1 MEEVPRSGIGGG
13 RLRRPIHQNG
23 KNRNDTNASWAQT
36 LASPLGE
43 EGHEVAK
50 GCWRVRIGKNLKV
63 EQAAYRRSRPRWSV
77 TSVLDLVH
85 PMAPQGATRVGG
97 EKSLSH
103 TLPAPFRRFPLWWL
117 RHHLS
122 PYSGGTM
129 GAGLLSQFMFMAI
142 TAENLYTRPYG
153 RSPAVKVLGREAAF
167 QNCARRAP
175 PQPSARRDVK
185 PENPYEPSE
194 PSRRRRV
201 KFLPALPCPG

>member
-1 MEEVPRSGIGGG
+1 MKRGKTAIAFPVIPPFLVAAYSVTSRGTMLFLRPLPPPAEPGALWMQGRGDNSGNMV
-13 RLRRPIHQNG
+13 LL
-23 KNRNDTNASWAQT
+23 S

-50 GCWRVRIGKNLKV
+50 GCWRVRIGKKLKV

-77 TSVLDLVH
+77 TSALGPVH

-129 GAGLLSQFMFMAI
+129 DAGLLSQFVFMAI
-142 TAENLYTRPYG
+142 TAENHTTALTG
-153 RSPAVKVLGREAAF
+153 EARF
-167 QNCARRAP
+167 
-175 PQPSARRDVK
+175 
-185 PENPYEPSE
+185 
-194 PSRRRRV
+194 
-201 KFLPALPCPG
+201 